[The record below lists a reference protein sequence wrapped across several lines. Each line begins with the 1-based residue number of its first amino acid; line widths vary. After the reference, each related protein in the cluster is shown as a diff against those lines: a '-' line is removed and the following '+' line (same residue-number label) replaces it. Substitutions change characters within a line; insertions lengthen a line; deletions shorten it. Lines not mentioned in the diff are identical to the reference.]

1 MFIKQERIYN
11 DRRFLKP
18 NQVKMGKEEVAT
30 DEFVERRRCQLE
42 RFLRRVS
49 RHPVLVAD
57 PDFREFLELEGD
69 LPKSTHTSALSGAG
83 VIKLISRVGDTVNKI
98 TYKMD
103 ENDSVSILCFAI
115 IV

>member
-1 MFIKQERIYN
+1 
-11 DRRFLKP
+11 
-18 NQVKMGKEEVAT
+18 MGKEEVAT